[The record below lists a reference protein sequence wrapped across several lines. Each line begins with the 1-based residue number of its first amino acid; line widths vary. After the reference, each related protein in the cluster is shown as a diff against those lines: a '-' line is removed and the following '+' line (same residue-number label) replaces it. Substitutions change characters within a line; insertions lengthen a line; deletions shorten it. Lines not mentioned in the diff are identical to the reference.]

1 MNTLSRLFSR
11 TFAVFSFFI
20 VFLIVLNLGLF
31 AITFY
36 GVIHHDYGPDSPS
49 VMLQKTAETLSGQHI
64 SPIMEEPLRQ
74 AEIWAMVINDAGK
87 VVSSAALP
95 PEIPDQFSL
104 GDVAVFS
111 RGYLHDYPVFVRR
124 LDHGLLVLG
133 YPKNSYIKLT
143 SNYYSYSTLTRLP
156 LYVLGTLLL
165 DLILLFTA
173 YILSKIKVQRA
184 AGPLISAL
192 NTFPRSQRGTL
203 STRGELAAV
212 AASVNQAAELIHRQN
227 EARANWIRGVTHD
240 LRTPLSM
247 ILGYADRIAHDPQAS
262 PVIQAQ
268 ARIIQKQSVKIKDLI
283 QDLTL
288 VSQLEYEMQPL
299 RKQEIHLARL
309 LRTIAADTLN
319 AGLADVYSLDLD
331 ISKEAED
338 LQLACDPRL
347 IRRAIGNLI
356 GNSVAHNPQGCSIT
370 LKLETDKGQIILTA
384 ADDGIGLSDAQRQNL
399 EETPHYLES
408 IDERLDLRHGLGLI
422 LVRQITEVHG
432 GTMKIESGFHE
443 GFRVTLTFPRS

>member
-1 MNTLSRLFSR
+1 
-11 TFAVFSFFI
+11 
-20 VFLIVLNLGLF
+20 
-31 AITFY
+31 
-36 GVIHHDYGPDSPS
+36 
-49 VMLQKTAETLSGQHI
+49 
-64 SPIMEEPLRQ
+64 
-74 AEIWAMVINDAGK
+74 
-87 VVSSAALP
+87 
-95 PEIPDQFSL
+95 
-104 GDVAVFS
+104 
-111 RGYLHDYPVFVRR
+111 
-124 LDHGLLVLG
+124 
-133 YPKNSYIKLT
+133 
-143 SNYYSYSTLTRLP
+143 
-156 LYVLGTLLL
+156 
-165 DLILLFTA
+165 
-173 YILSKIKVQRA
+173 
-184 AGPLISAL
+184 
-192 NTFPRSQRGTL
+192 
-203 STRGELAAV
+203 
-212 AASVNQAAELIHRQN
+212 
-227 EARANWIRGVTHD
+227 
-240 LRTPLSM
+240 M

-262 PVIQAQ
+262 PAIQDQ

-356 GNSVAHNPQGCSIT
+356 GNSVAHNPQGCSIM
-370 LKLETDKGQIILTA
+370 LKLETNENLIILTA
-384 ADDGIGLSDAQRQNL
+384 ADDGIGLSEAQRQIL

-432 GTMKIESGFHE
+432 GTMKIESSFHE
-443 GFRVTLTFPRS
+443 GFRVTLTFSRS